1 MEDNQRTKIINSA
14 TELFSKQGYD
24 GTSIRQ
30 ICAAAGANV
39 SMISY
44 YFGGKKEL
52 YQQIIDDLMEKQK
65 NYLDTFVNS
74 TVELDTL
81 SLSEKINLF
90 KLATGKIMDFLH
102 SGEISQSTMVFFL
115 KEQIT
120 PLGVI
125 NSPGHK
131 FMIKLLSSIMGKAQN
146 SKEILLTLAS
156 IIGSISI
163 PRLIPQ
169 FTLKILG
176 QSKFDDEDILIM
188 KNNVFSYVD
197 CVLGGNK

>member
-39 SMISY
+39 SMVSY

-52 YQQIIDDLMEKQK
+52 YQQIIDDLMVRQK
-65 NYLDTFVNS
+65 KYMDKFVNS

-81 SLSEKINLF
+81 SMGEKIDLF
-90 KLATGKIMDFLH
+90 KLIIGKMMDFLH
-102 SGEISQSTMVFFL
+102 SGEISHSTMVFFL
-115 KEQIT
+115 REQT
-120 PLGVI
+120 ASFGVI
-125 NSPGHK
+125 NSPVHA
-131 FMIKLLSSIMGKAQN
+131 FAIKLLSSITGKAQN
-146 SKEILLTLAS
+146 SKEVLLTLAS
-156 IIGSISI
+156 IMGSVST
-163 PRLIPQ
+163 PRLVPQ
-169 FTLKILG
+169 FTLKLLG
-176 QSKFDDEDILIM
+176 QNKFDDTDMSIM
-188 KNNVFSYVD
+188 KNNVFSYID